1 MGDYTIIQYIEEAII
16 ALLENKLGTLS
27 PVPLVTNDSPADI
40 KKVEGSN
47 QKLSFYLYRI
57 EENSHMKNLPREKP
71 DPSHLKKQ
79 SLYLDLFF
87 MLTPYASN
95 KMDEHKILGR
105 AMQVLHDRSILKS
118 TDVEVGGTVFSTL
131 DEEIRI
137 TFGPITLDDH
147 TKIWSALKDIPYK
160 LSTCYKV
167 TTAKIDSELSDEV
180 VRVREK
186 DIEYYMAKGSI
197 SNDVV

>member
-16 ALLENKLGTLS
+16 ALLENKLGTLNPVPTVTNES
-27 PVPLVTNDSPADI
+27 PVDI
-40 KKVEGSN
+40 TKVEGSN
-47 QKLSFYLYRI
+47 QKLSLYLYRI

-71 DPSHLKKQ
+71 DPSHLKRQ

-87 MLTPYASN
+87 MLIPYAST

-105 AMQVLHDRSILKS
+105 AMQALHDSSILKS
-118 TDVEVGGTVFSTL
+118 TDAEVAGTVFSTL

-137 TFGPITLDDH
+137 TVEPITLDDH
-147 TKIWSALKDIPYK
+147 TKIWSALKDVPYK

-167 TTAKIDSELSDEV
+167 TTAKIDSELSDAV

-186 DIEYYMAKGSI
+186 EIEYYMGKGEYQQ
-197 SNDVV
+197 

>member
-27 PVPLVTNDSPADI
+27 PVPVVTNDSPADI

-105 AMQVLHDRSILKS
+105 AMQVLHDSSILKS

-137 TFGPITLDDH
+137 TFEPITLDDH